1 MIALRLV
8 YLIEN
13 HSDELV
19 KDLLAKI
26 EHSSRT
32 RDMRKVPIEELR
44 SRAYEVLRHLSEWLL
59 TKTDHDIEL
68 RYTEIGARR
77 AGQGVSL
84 QDFCWALVLMKEH
97 LWEFLNHQG
106 LTHNSVELYGEL
118 ELLRLL
124 DQFFDRAVC
133 YATEG
138 YQQALKWMPRAAV
151 AQAAH

>member
-8 YLIEN
+8 HLIEK

-19 KDLLAKI
+19 VDLLGKI

-32 RDMRKVPIEELR
+32 RDLRKVPVEELR
-44 SRAYEVLRHLSEWLL
+44 NRIYEVLSHLSEWLL
-59 TKTDHDIEL
+59 TKTDRDIEK
-68 RYTEIGARR
+68 RYLEMGARR
-77 AGQGVSL
+77 AAQGVSL
-84 QDFCWALVLMKEH
+84 QDFCWAIILMKEH
-97 LWEFLNHQG
+97 LWEFLNRQG
-106 LTHNSVELYGEL
+106 FAHNSVELYGEL

-138 YQQALKWMPRAAV
+138 YQRAIARIPVAV
-151 AQAAH
+151 PAHAR

>member
-19 KDLLAKI
+19 DGLLAKI
-26 EHSSRT
+26 EHSART
-32 RDMRKVPIEELR
+32 RELRKVPADELR
-44 SRAYEVLRHLSEWLL
+44 NRIYEILSHLSEWLL
-59 TKTDHDIEL
+59 TKTDRDIEE
-68 RYTEIGARR
+68 RYGEIGARR
-77 AGQGVSL
+77 AAQGVTL

-97 LWEFLNHQG
+97 LWEFLNRQG
-106 LTHNSVELYGEL
+106 FTHSSIELYGEL

-133 YATEG
+133 YGTAG
-138 YQQALKWMPRAAV
+138 YQRAAQWTPT
-151 AQAAH
+151 AAAHAAR

>member
-19 KDLLAKI
+19 DGLLAKI
-26 EHSSRT
+26 ERSAHT
-32 RDMRKVPIEELR
+32 REMRKVPADELR
-44 SRAYEVLRHLSEWLL
+44 SRAYEILSHLSEWLL
-59 TKTDHDIEL
+59 TKTDHDIEQ
-68 RYTEIGARR
+68 RYREIGARR
-77 AGQGVSL
+77 AMQGVSL

-97 LWEFLNHQG
+97 LWEFLNRQG
-106 LTHNSVELYGEL
+106 FTHSSVELYGEL

-133 YATEG
+133 YATDG
-138 YQQALKWMPRAAV
+138 YQRAAQWTP
-151 AQAAH
+151 AIAAHAAR

>member
-19 KDLLAKI
+19 NGLLAKI
-26 EHSSRT
+26 ERSART
-32 RDMRKVPIEELR
+32 RELQKVPADELR
-44 SRAYEVLRHLSEWLL
+44 SQIHEILSHLSEWLM
-59 TKTDHDIEL
+59 TKTDHDIEE
-68 RYTEIGARR
+68 RYAEIGARR
-77 AGQGVSL
+77 AAQGIHL

-97 LWEFLNHQG
+97 LWEFLNRQG
-106 LTHNSVELYGEL
+106 FTHSSIELYGEL

-133 YATEG
+133 YGTAG
-138 YQQALKWMPRAAV
+138 YQRAAHGTSL
-151 AQAAH
+151 AAHAR